1 MNRRGTRDGAS
12 PSSEETFQ
20 KAVKLFQNGRLKKAE
35 ALLGKLL
42 KSVGDNPDILHMLA
56 LVALKT
62 NRPDAAKSHLE
73 RAVCLAPET
82 ARLHALLGLARKQVG
97 QVDAAEVA
105 YRQAI
110 ALNPRMPTR
119 TITWLFFTPT
129 RAATKTRSSITE
141 RPPGSNPTSP
151 MPITIS
157 AWR

>member
-1 MNRRGTRDGAS
+1 MNRRGTRRGGAS
-12 PSSEETFQ
+12 SSPEETFQ

-62 NRPDAAKSHLE
+62 NRPDAAQSHLE

-82 ARLHALLGLARKQVG
+82 ARLHALLGLARKQAG

-110 ALNPRMPTR
+110 ALNPSDADAHYNLAILYADQGCNEDAIEHYR
-119 TITWLFFTPT
+119 T
-129 RAATKTRSSITE
+129 AARL
-141 RPPGSNPTSP
+141 
-151 MPITIS
+151 
-157 AWR
+157 